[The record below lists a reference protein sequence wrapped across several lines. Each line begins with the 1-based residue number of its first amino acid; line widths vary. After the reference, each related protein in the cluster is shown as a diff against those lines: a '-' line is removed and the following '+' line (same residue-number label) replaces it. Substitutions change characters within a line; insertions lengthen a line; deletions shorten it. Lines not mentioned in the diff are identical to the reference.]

1 MNQHQSNNYYTIQKA
16 LITDAQEVSE
26 LIIKSVDF
34 FHAKNYTNEELAIWK
49 RGYSTSD
56 LKNKIANRLSYI
68 LKVNNRIAGFIQF
81 DNTEIKG
88 FYIKPKF
95 IGKGFGRILLQH
107 LLSEIKRHGYFS
119 IELTSNKWTIGFY
132 EKNGFKLIGEEIVY
146 WENHPFTEYRMIKD
160 LTL

>member
-1 MNQHQSNNYYTIQKA
+1 MNLQNSNNAFKIQKA
-16 LITDAQEVSE
+16 LIDDAQEVSE
-26 LIIKSVDF
+26 LIIKSIDF

-56 LKNKIANRLSYI
+56 LKNKIANKLSYI

-88 FYIKPKF
+88 FYVKPKF
-95 IGKGFGRILLQH
+95 IGKGFGRILLQYM
-107 LLSEIKRHGYFS
+107 LTEIKIRGYYS
-119 IELTSNKWTIGFY
+119 IQLTSNKWTVGFY
-132 EKNGFKLIGEEIVY
+132 EKNGFKLIGKEIVY
-146 WENHPFTEYRMIKD
+146 WENHPFSEYRMIKD

>member
-1 MNQHQSNNYYTIQKA
+1 MNQHHSDNSYTIQNA
-16 LITDAQEVSE
+16 LIDDAKEVSE

-34 FHAKNYTNEELAIWK
+34 FHAENYTNEELAIWK

-56 LKNKIANRLSYI
+56 LKNQIANRLSYI

-107 LLSEIKRHGYFS
+107 MLTEIKICDCYS
-119 IELTSNKWTIGFY
+119 IQLTSNKWTVGFY
-132 EKNGFKLIGEEIVY
+132 EKNGFKLIGKEIVY